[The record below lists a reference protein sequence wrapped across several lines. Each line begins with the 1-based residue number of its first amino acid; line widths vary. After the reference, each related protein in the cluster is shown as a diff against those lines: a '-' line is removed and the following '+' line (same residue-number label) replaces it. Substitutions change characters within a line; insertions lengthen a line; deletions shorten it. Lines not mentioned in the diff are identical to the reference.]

1 MESGVVTNSDF
12 TQLFHTMDSTDYNN
26 YTAEN
31 RLRLLRGALCE
42 YLDEGLQDQLYLDM
56 HMILIEERDKFESMA
71 ANYQSLLHR
80 LKTP

>member
-1 MESGVVTNSDF
+1 MTNSDF
-12 TQLFHTMDSTDYNN
+12 TQIFQNMDNSN
-26 YTAEN
+26 YAAEN

-42 YLDEGLQDQLYLDM
+42 YLDEGLQDQLYLDI